1 MLVADVM
8 TPDPVSVREDKRLLA
23 AKAIMEFSRIRHLP
37 VVNAHGDLVGLLTRG
52 TLLAASASLLDHIPA
67 VESDHQLGA
76 VLIRDVMVHG
86 PMTVEAGAHVSTAAH
101 LMATRKVGCLPVV
114 EGSRLVGIITEVD
127 LLRLV
132 EQAEKHHLLD
142 TLGASAHPHP

>member
-1 MLVADVM
+1 MRRQLLVA
-8 TPDPVSVREDKRLLA
+8 LLA
-23 AKAIMEFSRIRHLP
+23 
-37 VVNAHGDLVGLLTRG
+37 T
-52 TLLAASASLLDHIPA
+52 IPA
-67 VESDHQLGA
+67 LPWNGAAAQPPRDLPRYDRVVLLETCLLYTSSDHQLGA